1 MSPGSQSLGPFFMI
15 RETQEDNMDTRY
27 ASPECYT
34 SSPSNDTETG
44 NQPSVMEHHTLEDQK
59 GKAFLLCEAD
69 GEPHLLFIH

>member
-1 MSPGSQSLGPFFMI
+1 MI
-15 RETQEDNMDTRY
+15 RETQEDNTDTRY
-27 ASPECYT
+27 SLQQYYT

-44 NQPSVMEHHTLEDQK
+44 NQPSVMEYHTLEDQK